1 MKKLN
6 GLSVKTKLFF
16 KNNSSTILTC
26 VGSIGVAATA
36 VLAVKATP
44 KAMRLLES
52 AEEEKGEE
60 LTTLEIVKIAGP
72 AYIPAAITG
81 VSTIA
86 CIFGANILSKRQ
98 QASLMSAYAL
108 VENSYKEY
116 KNKLKT
122 LYGDDADKE
131 ITKEIV
137 KDRYENYDVSV
148 SDGKQLFFD
157 YFSMRYFESTMEE
170 VLIGENNFNK
180 NLTLN
185 GYASLNEL
193 YDSLGI
199 PRVDYG
205 YELGW
210 LHEVGEAFYGYSWID
225 FEHEKIILEGDLEC
239 CIISM
244 SHEPTAD
251 FLGF

>member
-6 GLSVKTKLFF
+6 DLSVKTKLFF

-26 VGSIGVAATA
+26 IGSIGVVTTA

-44 KAMRLLES
+44 KAICLLES

-60 LTTLEIVKIAGP
+60 LTTLETVKIAGP

-116 KNKLKT
+116 KNKIKI

-148 SDGKQLFFD
+148 SDEKQLFFD

-185 GYASLNEL
+185 GYASLDEL

-210 LHEVGEAFYGYSWID
+210 SHEAGGAFYGYSWID
-225 FEHEKIILEGDLEC
+225 FEHEKITLEGDLEC

>member
-6 GLSVKTKLFF
+6 DLFGKTKLFF
-16 KNNSSTILTC
+16 KRNSSTILTC
-26 VGSIGVAATA
+26 VGSIGVVTTA

-44 KAMRLLES
+44 KAIRLLES

-60 LTTLEIVKIAGP
+60 LTTLETVKIAGP

-86 CIFGANILSKRQ
+86 CIFGANILSKCQ

-108 VENSYKEY
+108 IENSYKEY
-116 KNKLKT
+116 KNKLKV

-131 ITKEIV
+131 VTQEIV
-137 KDRYENYDVSV
+137 KDRYEDYDVSV

-170 VLIGENNFNK
+170 VLIGESNFNK

-210 LHEVGEAFYGYSWID
+210 SHEAGGAFYGYSWVD
-225 FEHEKIILEGDLEC
+225 FEHEKITLEGDLEC

>member
-6 GLSVKTKLFF
+6 DLFGKTKLFF
-16 KNNSSTILTC
+16 KRNSSTILTC
-26 VGSIGVAATA
+26 VGSIGVVTTA

-44 KAMRLLES
+44 KAIRLLES

-60 LTTLEIVKIAGP
+60 LTTLETVKIAGP

-86 CIFGANILSKRQ
+86 CIFGASILSKCQ

-108 VENSYKEY
+108 IENSYKEY
-116 KNKLKT
+116 KNKLKV

-131 ITKEIV
+131 VTQEIV
-137 KDRYENYDVSV
+137 KDRYEDYDVSV

-157 YFSMRYFESTMEE
+157 YFSMRYFESTMEK

-210 LHEVGEAFYGYSWID
+210 SHEAGGAFYGYSWID
-225 FEHEKIILEGDLEC
+225 FEHEKITLEGDLEC

>member
-6 GLSVKTKLFF
+6 DLFGKTKLFF
-16 KNNSSTILTC
+16 KRNSSTILTC

-44 KAMRLLES
+44 KAIRLLEL

-60 LTTLEIVKIAGP
+60 LTTLETVKIAGP
-72 AYIPAAITG
+72 AYIPAAIAG
-81 VSTIA
+81 ISTIA

-116 KNKLKT
+116 KNKIKT
-122 LYGDDADKE
+122 LYGDDSDKE

-137 KDRYENYDVSV
+137 KDKYENYDVSV
-148 SDGKQLFFD
+148 SDEKQLFFD

-210 LHEVGEAFYGYSWID
+210 SHEAGGAFYGYSWID
-225 FEHEKIILEGDLEC
+225 FEHEKITLEGDLEC

>member
-6 GLSVKTKLFF
+6 DLFGKTKLFF
-16 KNNSSTILTC
+16 KRNSSTILTC
-26 VGSIGVAATA
+26 VGSIGVVTTA

-44 KAMRLLES
+44 KAIRLLES

-60 LTTLEIVKIAGP
+60 LTTLETVKIAGP

-86 CIFGANILSKRQ
+86 CIFGANILSKCQ

-108 VENSYKEY
+108 IENSYKEY
-116 KNKLKT
+116 KNKLKV

-131 ITKEIV
+131 VTQEIV
-137 KDRYENYDVSV
+137 KDRYEDYDVSV

-210 LHEVGEAFYGYSWID
+210 SHEAGGAFYGYSWVD
-225 FEHEKIILEGDLEC
+225 FEHEKITLEGDLEC

>member
-1 MKKLN
+1 M
-6 GLSVKTKLFF
+6 
-16 KNNSSTILTC
+16 ILTC

-60 LTTLEIVKIAGP
+60 LTTLETVKIAGP

-86 CIFGANILSKRQ
+86 CIFGANILSKCQ

-137 KDRYENYDVSV
+137 KDRYENYDASV
-148 SDGKQLFFD
+148 SDEKQLFFD

-210 LHEVGEAFYGYSWID
+210 SHEAGGAFYGYSWID
-225 FEHEKIILEGDLEC
+225 FEHEKITLEGDLEC

-244 SHEPTAD
+244 SNEPTAD

>member
-16 KNNSSTILTC
+16 KRNSSTILTC

-36 VLAVKATP
+36 VLAVKATL

-60 LTTLEIVKIAGP
+60 LTTLETVKIAGP

-86 CIFGANILSKRQ
+86 CIFGANILSKCQ

-108 VENSYKEY
+108 IENSYKEY
-116 KNKLKT
+116 KNKLKV

-131 ITKEIV
+131 VTKEIV

-148 SDGKQLFFD
+148 SDGNQLFFD

-210 LHEVGEAFYGYSWID
+210 SHEAGEAFYGYSWID
-225 FEHEKIILEGDLEC
+225 FEHEKITLEGDLEC

>member
-1 MKKLN
+1 M
-6 GLSVKTKLFF
+6 
-16 KNNSSTILTC
+16 ILTC

-60 LTTLEIVKIAGP
+60 LTTLETVKIAGP

-86 CIFGANILSKRQ
+86 CIFGANILSKCQ

-108 VENSYKEY
+108 IENSYKEY
-116 KNKLKT
+116 KNKLKV

-131 ITKEIV
+131 VTQEIV
-137 KDRYENYDVSV
+137 KDRYEDYDVSV

-210 LHEVGEAFYGYSWID
+210 SHEAGGAFYGYSWID

>member
-6 GLSVKTKLFF
+6 DLFGKTKLFF
-16 KNNSSTILTC
+16 KRNSSTILTC

-44 KAMRLLES
+44 KAIRLLEL

-60 LTTLEIVKIAGP
+60 LTTLETVKIAGP

-116 KNKLKT
+116 KNKIKI

-148 SDGKQLFFD
+148 SDEKQLFFD

-210 LHEVGEAFYGYSWID
+210 SHEARGAFYGYSWID
-225 FEHEKIILEGDLEC
+225 FEHEKITLEGDLEC

>member
-6 GLSVKTKLFF
+6 DLFGKTKLFF
-16 KNNSSTILTC
+16 KRNSSTILTC

-60 LTTLEIVKIAGP
+60 LTTLETVKIAGP

-116 KNKLKT
+116 KNKIKT
-122 LYGDDADKE
+122 LYGDDSDKE

-210 LHEVGEAFYGYSWID
+210 SHEVGEAFYGYSWID
-225 FEHEKIILEGDLEC
+225 FEHEKITLEGDLEC

>member
-16 KNNSSTILTC
+16 KRNSSTILTC

-36 VLAVKATP
+36 VLAVKATL

-60 LTTLEIVKIAGP
+60 LTTLETVKIAGP

-86 CIFGANILSKRQ
+86 CIFGANILSKCQ

-108 VENSYKEY
+108 IENSYKEY
-116 KNKLKT
+116 KNKLKV

-131 ITKEIV
+131 VTKEIV

-148 SDGKQLFFD
+148 SDGNQLFFD

-210 LHEVGEAFYGYSWID
+210 SHEAGEAFYGYSWID
-225 FEHEKIILEGDLEC
+225 FEHDKITLEGDLEC

>member
-6 GLSVKTKLFF
+6 DLFGKTKLFF
-16 KNNSSTILTC
+16 KRNSSTILTC
-26 VGSIGVAATA
+26 VGSIGVVTTA

-44 KAMRLLES
+44 KAIRLLES

-60 LTTLEIVKIAGP
+60 LTTLETVKIAGP

-86 CIFGANILSKRQ
+86 CIFGANILSKCQ

-108 VENSYKEY
+108 IENSYKEY
-116 KNKLKT
+116 KNKLKV

-131 ITKEIV
+131 VTQEIV
-137 KDRYENYDVSV
+137 KDRYEDYDVSV

-157 YFSMRYFESTMEE
+157 YFSMRYFESTMEK

-185 GYASLNEL
+185 GYASLI
-193 YDSLGI
+193 S
-199 PRVDYG
+199 
-205 YELGW
+205 
-210 LHEVGEAFYGYSWID
+210 S
-225 FEHEKIILEGDLEC
+225 EKLC
-239 CIISM
+239 
-244 SHEPTAD
+244 AK
-251 FLGF
+251 

>member
-6 GLSVKTKLFF
+6 DLFGKTKLFF
-16 KNNSSTILTC
+16 KRNSSTILTC

-44 KAMRLLES
+44 KAIRLLEL

-60 LTTLEIVKIAGP
+60 LTTLETVKIAGP

-137 KDRYENYDVSV
+137 KDKYENYDVSV
-148 SDGKQLFFD
+148 SDEKQLFFD

-210 LHEVGEAFYGYSWID
+210 SHEARGAFYGYSWID
-225 FEHEKIILEGDLEC
+225 FEHEKITLEGDLEC

>member
-1 MKKLN
+1 MNDLF
-6 GLSVKTKLFF
+6 GKTKLFF
-16 KNNSSTILTC
+16 KRNSSTILTC
-26 VGSIGVAATA
+26 VGSIGVVTTA

-44 KAMRLLES
+44 KAIRLLES

-60 LTTLEIVKIAGP
+60 LTTLETVKIAGP

-86 CIFGANILSKRQ
+86 CIFGANILSKCQ

-108 VENSYKEY
+108 IENSYKEY
-116 KNKLKT
+116 KNKLKV

-131 ITKEIV
+131 VTQEIV
-137 KDRYENYDVSV
+137 KDRYEDYDVSV

-210 LHEVGEAFYGYSWID
+210 SHEAGGAFYGYSWVD
-225 FEHEKIILEGDLEC
+225 FEHEKITLEGDLEC

>member
-6 GLSVKTKLFF
+6 DLSVKTKLFF

-26 VGSIGVAATA
+26 IGSIGVVTTA

-44 KAMRLLES
+44 KAICLLES

-60 LTTLEIVKIAGP
+60 LTTLETVKIAGP

-108 VENSYKEY
+108 IENSYKEY
-116 KNKLKT
+116 KNKIKT

-148 SDGKQLFFD
+148 SDEKQLFFD

-210 LHEVGEAFYGYSWID
+210 SHEAGGAFYGYSWID
-225 FEHEKIILEGDLEC
+225 FEHEKITLEGDLEC

-244 SHEPTAD
+244 SH
-251 FLGF
+251 

>member
-6 GLSVKTKLFF
+6 DLFGKTKLFF
-16 KNNSSTILTC
+16 KRNSSTILTC
-26 VGSIGVAATA
+26 VGSIGVVTTV

-44 KAMRLLES
+44 KAIRLLES

-60 LTTLEIVKIAGP
+60 LTTLETVKIAGP

-86 CIFGANILSKRQ
+86 CIFGANILSKCQ

-108 VENSYKEY
+108 IENSYKEY
-116 KNKLKT
+116 KNKLKV

-131 ITKEIV
+131 VTQEIV
-137 KDRYENYDVSV
+137 KDRYEDYDVSV

-210 LHEVGEAFYGYSWID
+210 SHEAGGAFYGYSWVD
-225 FEHEKIILEGDLEC
+225 FEHEKITLEGDLEC

>member
-1 MKKLN
+1 MN

-26 VGSIGVAATA
+26 IGSIGVVTTA

-60 LTTLEIVKIAGP
+60 LTTLETVKIAGP

-86 CIFGANILSKRQ
+86 CIFGANILNKRQ
-98 QASLMSAYAL
+98 QASLMSAYVL
-108 VENSYKEY
+108 IENSYKEY
-116 KNKLKT
+116 KNKIKT

-131 ITKEIV
+131 VTQEIV
-137 KDRYENYDVSV
+137 KDRYEDCDISV

-210 LHEVGEAFYGYSWID
+210 SHEAGGTFYGYSWID
-225 FEHEKIILEGDLEC
+225 FEHEKITLEGDLEC

>member
-16 KNNSSTILTC
+16 KKNSSTILTC
-26 VGSIGVAATA
+26 AGSIGVAATA

-60 LTTLEIVKIAGP
+60 LTTLETVKIAGP
-72 AYIPAAITG
+72 AYIPAVITG

-86 CIFGANILSKRQ
+86 CIFGANILNKRQ

-108 VENSYKEY
+108 IENSYKEY
-116 KNKLKT
+116 KNKLKV

-131 ITKEIV
+131 VTQEIV
-137 KDRYENYDVSV
+137 KDRYEDYDVSV
-148 SDGKQLFFD
+148 SDKKQLFFD

-180 NLTLN
+180 NLTLS

-210 LHEVGEAFYGYSWID
+210 SHEAGGAFYGYSWID
-225 FEHEKIILEGDLEC
+225 FEHEKITLEGDLEC

>member
-6 GLSVKTKLFF
+6 DLFGKTKLFF
-16 KNNSSTILTC
+16 KRNSSTILTC
-26 VGSIGVAATA
+26 VGSIGVVTTA

-44 KAMRLLES
+44 KAIRLLES

-60 LTTLEIVKIAGP
+60 LTTLETVKIAGP

-86 CIFGANILSKRQ
+86 CIFGANILSKCQ

-108 VENSYKEY
+108 IENSYKEY
-116 KNKLKT
+116 KNKLKV

-131 ITKEIV
+131 VTQEIV
-137 KDRYENYDVSV
+137 KDRYEDYDVSV

-157 YFSMRYFESTMEE
+157 YFSMRYFESTMEK

-180 NLTLN
+180 NLKRT
-185 GYASLNEL
+185 YF
-193 YDSLGI
+193 
-199 PRVDYG
+199 P
-205 YELGW
+205 
-210 LHEVGEAFYGYSWID
+210 
-225 FEHEKIILEGDLEC
+225 ILWYLL
-239 CIISM
+239 
-244 SHEPTAD
+244 
-251 FLGF
+251 F

>member
-6 GLSVKTKLFF
+6 DLFGKTKLFF
-16 KNNSSTILTC
+16 KRNSSTILTC
-26 VGSIGVAATA
+26 VGSIGVVTTA

-44 KAMRLLES
+44 KAIRLLES

-60 LTTLEIVKIAGP
+60 LTTLETVKIAGP

-86 CIFGANILSKRQ
+86 CIFGANILSKCQ

-108 VENSYKEY
+108 IENSYKEY
-116 KNKLKT
+116 KNKLKV

-131 ITKEIV
+131 VTQEIV
-137 KDRYENYDVSV
+137 KDRYEDYDVSV

-157 YFSMRYFESTMEE
+157 YFSMRYFESTMEK

-210 LHEVGEAFYGYSWID
+210 SHEAGGAFYGYSWID
-225 FEHEKIILEGDLEC
+225 FEHEKITLEGDLEC

>member
-6 GLSVKTKLFF
+6 DLFGKAKLFF
-16 KNNSSTILTC
+16 KRNSSTILTC
-26 VGSIGVAATA
+26 VGSIGVVTTA

-44 KAMRLLES
+44 KAIRLLES

-60 LTTLEIVKIAGP
+60 LTTLETVKIAGP

-86 CIFGANILSKRQ
+86 CIFGANILSKCQ

-108 VENSYKEY
+108 IENSYKEY
-116 KNKLKT
+116 KNKLKV
-122 LYGDDADKE
+122 LHGDDADKE
-131 ITKEIV
+131 VTQEIV
-137 KDRYENYDVSV
+137 KDRYEDYDVSV

-157 YFSMRYFESTMEE
+157 YFSMRYFESTMEK

-210 LHEVGEAFYGYSWID
+210 SHEAGGAFYGYSWID
-225 FEHEKIILEGDLEC
+225 FEHEKITLEGDLEC

>member
-6 GLSVKTKLFF
+6 DLFGKTKLFF
-16 KNNSSTILTC
+16 KRNSSTILTC
-26 VGSIGVAATA
+26 VGSIGVVTTA

-44 KAMRLLES
+44 KAIRLLEL

-60 LTTLEIVKIAGP
+60 LTTLETVKIAGP

-86 CIFGANILSKRQ
+86 CIFGANILNKRQ

-108 VENSYKEY
+108 IENSYKEY

-131 ITKEIV
+131 VTQEIV

-148 SDGKQLFFD
+148 SDEKQLFFD

-180 NLTLN
+180 KLTLN

-210 LHEVGEAFYGYSWID
+210 SHEAGGAFYGYSWVD
-225 FEHEKIILEGDLEC
+225 FEHEKITLEGDLEC

>member
-16 KNNSSTILTC
+16 KRNSSTILTC

-52 AEEEKGEE
+52 AKEEKGEE
-60 LTTLEIVKIAGP
+60 LTTLETVKIASP
-72 AYIPAAITG
+72 AYIPAAIAG
-81 VSTIA
+81 ISTIA

-137 KDRYENYDVSV
+137 KDRYENYDISV
-148 SDGKQLFFD
+148 SDEKQLFFD
-157 YFSMRYFESTMEE
+157 YFSMRYFESTMEG
-170 VLIGENNFNK
+170 VLIGENDFNK
-180 NLTLN
+180 KLTLN

-210 LHEVGEAFYGYSWID
+210 SHEAGGAFYGYSWID
-225 FEHEKIILEGDLEC
+225 FEHEKITLEGDLEC

>member
-6 GLSVKTKLFF
+6 DLFGKTKLFF
-16 KNNSSTILTC
+16 KRNSSTILTC
-26 VGSIGVAATA
+26 VGSIGVVTTA

-44 KAMRLLES
+44 KAIRLLKS

-60 LTTLEIVKIAGP
+60 LTTLETVKIASP

-98 QASLMSAYAL
+98 QVSLMSAYAL

-137 KDRYENYDVSV
+137 KDRYENYDASV
-148 SDGKQLFFD
+148 SDEKQLFFD

-180 NLTLN
+180 KLTLN

-210 LHEVGEAFYGYSWID
+210 SHNAGGAFYGYSWID
-225 FEHEKIILEGDLEC
+225 FEHEKITLEGDLEC

>member
-6 GLSVKTKLFF
+6 DLFGKTKLFF
-16 KNNSSTILTC
+16 KRNSSTILTC
-26 VGSIGVAATA
+26 VGSIGVVTTA

-72 AYIPAAITG
+72 AYIPATITG

-210 LHEVGEAFYGYSWID
+210 SHETGGAFYGYSWID
-225 FEHEKIILEGDLEC
+225 FEHEKITLEGDLEC

>member
-6 GLSVKTKLFF
+6 DLFGKTKLFF
-16 KNNSSTILTC
+16 KRNSSTILTC
-26 VGSIGVAATA
+26 VGSIGVVTTA

-44 KAMRLLES
+44 KAIRLLKS

-60 LTTLEIVKIAGP
+60 LTTLETVKIAGP

-98 QASLMSAYAL
+98 QVSLMSAYAL

-137 KDRYENYDVSV
+137 KDRYENYDASV
-148 SDGKQLFFD
+148 SDEKQLFFD

-180 NLTLN
+180 KLTLN

-210 LHEVGEAFYGYSWID
+210 SHNAGGAFYGYSWID
-225 FEHEKIILEGDLEC
+225 FEHEKITLEGDLEC

>member
-6 GLSVKTKLFF
+6 DLFGKTKLFF
-16 KNNSSTILTC
+16 KRNSSTILTC
-26 VGSIGVAATA
+26 VGSIGVVTTA

-44 KAMRLLES
+44 KAIRLLES
-52 AEEEKGEE
+52 DEEEKGEE
-60 LTTLEIVKIAGP
+60 LTTLETIKIAGP
-72 AYIPAAITG
+72 AYIPAAITC

-86 CIFGANILSKRQ
+86 CIFGANILSKCQ

-122 LYGDDADKE
+122 LYGDDADKK

-148 SDGKQLFFD
+148 SDEKQLFFD

-210 LHEVGEAFYGYSWID
+210 SHEAGGAFYGYSWID
-225 FEHEKIILEGDLEC
+225 FEHEKITLEGDLEC